1 MVRIHRYPPSRSRFG
16 VRSLSHNL
24 RSESPFPE
32 LDLVPEPDLPQ
43 PRERSREDGIPSA
56 DDHREV

>member
-1 MVRIHRYPPSRSRFG
+1 M
-16 VRSLSHNL
+16 RSLSHNL